1 MLEFRNTLEY
11 IVCWNLGI
19 LWNSRLLEF
28 GNTLEYPYVGIW
40 EYLGISLCW
49 NLGISWNIPMLEF
62 GNTLEYSF
70 VGIWEYLGIYRL
82 LEFGN
87 NPYIRIFLKILE

>member
-1 MLEFRNTLEY
+1 M
-11 IVCWNLGI
+11 
-19 LWNSRLLEF
+19 LEF
-28 GNTLEYPYVGIW
+28 GNTVEYPYVGIW
-40 EYLGISLCW
+40 EYLGIYRL
-49 NLGISWNIPMLEF
+49 LEF